1 MLKTNTK
8 GVKMATT
15 KLHISQLSASQ
26 IIQFAGAGYIP
37 DANGC
42 INLTSDT
49 MTAQKSEN
57 LPKKS
62 ICEVFLEHEDD
73 YKKLMQ
79 AGGIRQI
86 TIDSYVASIKRHGLG
101 IYQPSDIQFWR
112 VEHDGKPFPN
122 ACNRAFGKLFNLLI
136 LKNID
141 NINGFSILTWR
152 ASMSKKNKL
161 YAEPKE
167 TIKSADD
174 TLLNDIWQHLP
185 NDKKRMLFS
194 IMLYSGVR
202 YSHLYQF
209 FRLDAKKRK
218 IKIITNGKKKILQV
232 DVSMFSSGTKNA
244 KFMYLP
250 FEYLTICRHFTL
262 KNTDVRLNSRIVPVR
277 LNSMRKEQGL
287 PPIGQKVTRK
297 ILNNRLK
304 ACGVT
309 AEIRNELVGRS
320 NGHTVQES
328 NYDDDEETTVICN
341 EYMRVYDKLYR
352 NVPIL
357 EFVKNFKV

>member
-1 MLKTNTK
+1 
-8 GVKMATT
+8 MATT
-15 KLHISQLSASQ
+15 KLNITQLTASQ
-26 IIQFAGAGYIP
+26 IISFAQSGFFPDEGGY
-37 DANGC
+37 
-42 INLTSDT
+42 INLTATPNANSDP
-49 MTAQKSEN
+49 EN

-62 ICEVFLEHEDD
+62 IYEVFLEHEED
-73 YKKLMQ
+73 YVKLMQ
-79 AGGIRQI
+79 ATCIRPV
-86 TIDSYVASIKRHGLG
+86 TISAYISAIRMHGTN

-112 VEHDGKPFPN
+112 VDHERPFPN

-161 YAEPKE
+161 YAEPKKE

-174 TLLNDIWQHLP
+174 DLLNDIWQYLP

-209 FRLDAKKRK
+209 LRLEPKRRK
-218 IKIITNGKKKILQV
+218 INIITNGKKKILQI
-232 DVSMFSSGTKNA
+232 DISMFSAGTKNA

-250 FEYLTICRHFTL
+250 FEYLAICRNFTL
-262 KNTDVRLNSRIVPVR
+262 KETDVRLNSRIVPVR

-287 PPIGQKVTRK
+287 PPITQKITRK

-304 ACGVT
+304 ACGVS
-309 AEIRNELVGRS
+309 AEIRNEIAGRS
-320 NGHTVQES
+320 NGHTIQES

-341 EYMRVYDKLYR
+341 TYMRVYDKLYR
-352 NVPIL
+352 NVPLL
-357 EFVKNFKV
+357 EFIKNFKF

>member
-1 MLKTNTK
+1 
-8 GVKMATT
+8 MATS
-15 KLHISQLSASQ
+15 KLHISQLSAAQ

-37 DANGC
+37 DDTGC

-49 MTAQKSEN
+49 MTAHKSEN

-62 ICEVFLEHEDD
+62 ICEVFLEYEED
-73 YKKLMQ
+73 YVKLMM
-79 AGGIRQI
+79 ATNIRPV
-86 TIDSYVASIKRHGLG
+86 TIRAYVSAIRTHGTN

-112 VEHDGKPFPN
+112 VEHEGQPFPN

-152 ASMSKKNKL
+152 AAMSKKNKL

-167 TIKSADD
+167 TLKSADND
-174 TLLNDIWQHLP
+174 LLNDIWRHLP

-202 YSHLYQF
+202 YSHLYLF
-209 FRLDAKKRK
+209 LRLDAKKRK
-218 IKIITNGKKKILQV
+218 INIITNGKKKILQI
-232 DVSMFSSGTKNA
+232 DISMFSSGTKNA
-244 KFMYLP
+244 KYMYLP
-250 FEYLTICRHFTL
+250 FEYLKICRHFTL
-262 KNTDVRLNSRIVPVR
+262 KETDVRLNSRITPVR
-277 LNSMRKEQGL
+277 LNSMRKKEGL
-287 PPIGQKVTRK
+287 PPITQKITRK

-304 ACGVT
+304 ACGVS
-309 AEIRNELVGRS
+309 AETRNEIAGRS

-328 NYDDDEETTVICN
+328 NYDDNDETTVICN
-341 EYMRVYDKLYR
+341 TYMRVYDKLYK
-352 NVPIL
+352 NTPIL
-357 EFVKNFKV
+357 EFIKNFKF

>member
-1 MLKTNTK
+1 
-8 GVKMATT
+8 MATS
-15 KLHISQLSASQ
+15 KLHISQLSAAQ

-37 DANGC
+37 DDTGC

-62 ICEVFLEHEDD
+62 IYEVFSEYEED

-79 AGGIRQI
+79 AGAIRPV
-86 TIDSYVASIKRHGLG
+86 TINAYVSAIRTHGTN

-112 VEHDGKPFPN
+112 VEHEGRPFPN

-152 ASMSKKNKL
+152 AAMSKKNKL
-161 YAEPKE
+161 YAEAKE
-167 TIKSADD
+167 TLKSADD
-174 TLLNDIWQHLP
+174 ALLNEIWKHLP
-185 NDKKRMLFS
+185 NDKKRMIFS
-194 IMLYSGVR
+194 IMLYSAVR

-209 FRLDAKKRK
+209 LRLDAKKRK
-218 IKIITNGKKKILQV
+218 INIITNGKKKILQI
-232 DVSMFSSGTKNA
+232 DIGMFSSGTKNA

-250 FEYLTICRHFTL
+250 FEYLKICRHFTL
-262 KNTDVRLNSRIVPVR
+262 KDTDVRLNSRITPVR

-287 PPIGQKVTRK
+287 PPITQKITRK

-304 ACGVT
+304 AAGVSG
-309 AEIRNELVGRS
+309 EIRNEIQGRS

-328 NYDDDEETTVICN
+328 SYDDVDETTVICN
-341 EYMRVYDKLYR
+341 EYMRVYDKLYK

-357 EFVKNFKV
+357 EFIKNFKF

>member
-1 MLKTNTK
+1 
-8 GVKMATT
+8 MATT
-15 KLHISQLSASQ
+15 KLNITQLTASQ
-26 IIQFAGAGYIP
+26 IISFAQSGFLPDEGGY
-37 DANGC
+37 
-42 INLTSDT
+42 INLTATPNANPDP
-49 MTAQKSEN
+49 EN

-62 ICEVFLEHEDD
+62 ICEVFLEHEED
-73 YKKLMQ
+73 YVKLMQ
-79 AGGIRQI
+79 AGGIRPV
-86 TIDSYVASIKRHGLG
+86 TINAYTSAIRTHGTA

-112 VEHDGKPFPN
+112 VEHNGDPFPN
-122 ACNRAFGKLFNLLI
+122 TCNRAFGKLFNLLI

-141 NINGFSILTWR
+141 NINGFSILNWR
-152 ASMSKKNKL
+152 AAMSKKNKL

-174 TLLNDIWQHLP
+174 DLLNAIWQHLP

-209 FRLDAKKRK
+209 LRLEAKKRK
-218 IKIITNGKKKILQV
+218 INIITNGKKKILEI
-232 DVSMFSSGTKNA
+232 DISAFSSGTKNA

-250 FEYLTICRHFTL
+250 FEYLKICRHFTL
-262 KNTDVRLNSRIVPVR
+262 KDTDVRLNSRITPVR
-277 LNSMRKEQGL
+277 LNSMRKKEGL
-287 PPIGQKVTRK
+287 PPITQKISRK

-304 ACGVT
+304 ACGVS
-309 AEIRNELVGRS
+309 AEIRNEIESRS

-341 EYMRVYDKLYR
+341 TYMRIYDKLYK
-352 NVPIL
+352 NMPIL
-357 EFVKNFKV
+357 EFVKNFKF